1 MTADRGMRD
10 KTLRLGVLAML
21 PALVGQPG
29 SFAMAESVYK
39 SHDFLNVA
47 AKEGVGTS
55 GLEPDRF
62 IDRWR
67 GRDSFMVSSSGE
79 VIATYTSEASRE
91 TRLGVKQNDNLH
103 SAVLPDE
110 PKAITGHFVHQ
121 YGEARLELAEQP
133 PPPPAGACGPS
144 LLSQVEIRG
153 LVVEAARRHLVDEDL
168 AVAVATVESDLDQ
181 VRNSPQGARG
191 AMQLM
196 PETATRFG
204 VVDPCDPETNIDGG
218 IRYLR
223 VLLEEFQNPLL
234 ALAAYNAGEGRI
246 YEYGGI
252 PPFPETVGFVAKV
265 LNHQLGLPMPASAEG
280 TTERDEAE
288 AERVESGVIMT
299 RSPGEWVGGVMH
311 FQTGAIQ

>member
-10 KTLRLGVLAML
+10 KTLLLGVLALL

-29 SFAMAESVYK
+29 SLAMAEAAYE
-39 SHDFLNVA
+39 SHLLLNTAVE
-47 AKEGVGTS
+47 EGVGAS
-55 GLEPDRF
+55 GSVSDGF
-62 IDRWR
+62 SARWQ
-67 GRDSFMVSSSGE
+67 GTDSFMMSPTGE
-79 VIATYTSEASRE
+79 VVASDTAEASHE
-91 TRLGVKQNDNLH
+91 AGFFVEQYGNILGVVMHDGAEAASGL
-103 SAVLPDE
+103 S
-110 PKAITGHFVHQ
+110 VHQ
-121 YGEARLELAEQP
+121 YGNIDSKLAEQP
-133 PPPPAGACGPS
+133 SPPQSGSCGPS
-144 LLSQVEIRG
+144 LLSQAEIRG
-153 LVVEAARRHLVDEDL
+153 LVIETARRHLVDEDL

-196 PETATRFG
+196 PETAARFG
-204 VVDPCDPETNIDGG
+204 VTDACDPETNIDGG

-265 LNHQLGLPMPASAEG
+265 VNHQLGLPMPTSG
-280 TTERDEAE
+280 ERG
-288 AERVESGVIMT
+288 AERVGTGSAQVETGVITT
-299 RSPGEWVGGVMH
+299 RSRGEWVGGVMH
-311 FQTGAIQ
+311 FQTGAVQ